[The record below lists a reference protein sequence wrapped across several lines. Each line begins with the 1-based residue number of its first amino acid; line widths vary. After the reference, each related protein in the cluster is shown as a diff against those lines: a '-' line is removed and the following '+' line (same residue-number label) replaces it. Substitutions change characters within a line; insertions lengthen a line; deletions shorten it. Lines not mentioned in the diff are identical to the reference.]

1 MPSAQALLLAHNART
16 WGTRP
21 SELLG
26 LTEPLVALLI
36 DDALA
41 LRLAQQQRED
51 GAQPRADAPL
61 PPGMR
66 YERASDI
73 DQPLYDAARANARRL
88 AFEAKLR
95 SEGVKV
101 H

>member
-1 MPSAQALLLAHNART
+1 
-16 WGTRP
+16 
-21 SELLG
+21 
-26 LTEPLVALLI
+26 
-36 DDALA
+36 
-41 LRLAQQQRED
+41 
-51 GAQPRADAPL
+51 
-61 PPGMR
+61 MR